1 MHFYGKDPATSCW
14 PASLSSTSCYYK
26 GARYKS
32 RRTCCM
38 SDMQCMPSRC
48 SELLWCKAK
57 NMYIRIGT
65 NKVGTIL
72 LIMAR
77 LTIVDIVGPYL
88 IRTIVILAIV
98 VADCT
103 KISS

>member
-1 MHFYGKDPATSCW
+1 
-14 PASLSSTSCYYK
+14 
-26 GARYKS
+26 
-32 RRTCCM
+32 
-38 SDMQCMPSRC
+38 
-48 SELLWCKAK
+48 
-57 NMYIRIGT
+57 MYIRIGT